1 MTHETSYR
9 PGWSYQRIQGSQ
21 RNSYHLRHQA
31 TSKEVKK
38 YFFLLK
44 IRDQMKAAEHFY
56 SIHKN
61 EDYAFLC

>member
-1 MTHETSYR
+1 MKPVVEQAGLIKEFKEVSVTLIIHV
-9 PGWSYQRIQGSQ
+9 IK
-21 RNSYHLRHQA
+21 A